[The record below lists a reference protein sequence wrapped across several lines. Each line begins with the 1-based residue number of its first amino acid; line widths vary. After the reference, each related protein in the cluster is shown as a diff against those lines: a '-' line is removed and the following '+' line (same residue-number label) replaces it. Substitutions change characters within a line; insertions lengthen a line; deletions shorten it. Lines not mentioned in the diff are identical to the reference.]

1 MAVVALVVEIT
12 AATDKSDL
20 TVGIFV
26 DHVILKMHNWF
37 TQQHIISELFEY
49 FCEKAQMIQY
59 MP

>member
-1 MAVVALVVEIT
+1 MTLVEEIK

-37 TQQHIISELFEY
+37 TQQHVISELFEY